1 MSARDNIYCAIS
13 AEPLSIDTA
22 QRFVSD
28 EGAGAVAVFSGTART
43 VSSITPGRTV
53 LQLEYEAYEE
63 MAMRVLREIGESI
76 ISSHQIKKIA
86 LVHRTGVVPVG
97 EISLIAAVSAQHRA
111 PAFDGLR
118 DAVEQIKK
126 KLPVWKK
133 EVYSDGSHWVGMGS

>member
-1 MSARDNIYCAIS
+1 MNNIYCALS
-13 AEPLSIDTA
+13 PEPFSVDA
-22 QRFVSD
+22 VQQFVSD
-28 EGAGAVAVFSGTART
+28 ESAGAVAMFTGTART
-43 VSSITPGRTV
+43 VSSLTPGRTV
-53 LQLEYEAYEE
+53 LRLEYEAYEE
-63 MAMRVLREIGESI
+63 MAMRVLREIGENI

-86 LVHRTGVVPVG
+86 LVHRIGVVPVG

>member
-1 MSARDNIYCAIS
+1 MPARDNIYCAIS
-13 AEPLSIDTA
+13 PEPLSTDTV
-22 QRFVSD
+22 QRFVTD
-28 EGAGAVAVFSGTART
+28 ESAGAVAVFSGTART
-43 VSSITPGRTV
+43 VSSITPGRIV

-63 MAMRVLREIGESI
+63 MAMRVLQEIGESVI
-76 ISSHQIKKIA
+76 AAHQIKKIA

-111 PAFDGLR
+111 PAFEGLR

-133 EVYSDGSHWVGMGS
+133 EVYSDGSHWVGAGS